1 MHCYIFFTHYADVTS
16 VAILA
21 VLWLHIFMAIV
32 FIGGSF
38 FIWLVVWP
46 ASFRITDDEKMRTR
60 IVGLV
65 AKRFAMFSHASVIVL
80 IPTGL
85 YLAFAWYLPTPGDLF
100 TTLEG
105 MILFAKMI
113 VVAFMYSIV
122 YGNNLYHGKK
132 IMRLSK
138 AGKSEEL
145 QRIRKL
151 SHLVSYISLGLM
163 VLIVV
168 LAVALQLY

>member
-1 MHCYIFFTHYADVTS
+1 
-16 VAILA
+16 
-21 VLWLHIFMAIV
+21 
-32 FIGGSF
+32 
-38 FIWLVVWP
+38 
-46 ASFRITDDEKMRTR
+46 
-60 IVGLV
+60 
-65 AKRFAMFSHASVIVL
+65 
-80 IPTGL
+80 
-85 YLAFAWYLPTPGDLF
+85 
-100 TTLEG
+100 